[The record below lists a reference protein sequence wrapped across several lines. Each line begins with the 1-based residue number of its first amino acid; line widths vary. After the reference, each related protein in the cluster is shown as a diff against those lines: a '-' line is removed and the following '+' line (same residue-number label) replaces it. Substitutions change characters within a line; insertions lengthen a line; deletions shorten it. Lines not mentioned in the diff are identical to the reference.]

1 MELTV
6 FQPHELPLVLR
17 ALRQVAL
24 ANEIFTPAEAE
35 LIEGVALLHGHSV
48 VAGELLP
55 IEYEDLASVV
65 TDPHRRKRAV
75 QLAIIMS
82 LVEGEPDERGV
93 AAVKSMAAALEVPE
107 DGLTVLSK
115 VAHGHA
121 LFARIDIVRRMRGFL
136 QRSGAPGMFEVA
148 AKTLLGLNEDAK
160 LAERYVALGDLP
172 VGSLG
177 RAVFD
182 HYRAHGFALP
192 GEKHGVPEAM
202 MFHDVG
208 HVLSGYGV
216 DPQGEIQQAAFQAG
230 FVRTDGFLFLLF
242 GILQF
247 HSGVKITPI
256 AEAERG
262 FFDVPK
268 VLRAFQRGSACAL
281 DISDH
286 FDVFQYA
293 HEPLDSLRKRW
304 GIPPLNDVTP
314 VLVN

>member
-24 ANEIFTPAEAE
+24 ANEILTPAEAE
-35 LIEGVALLHGHSV
+35 LIEGIALLHGCSV
-48 VAGELLP
+48 VASELQP
-55 IEYEDLASVV
+55 VEYEQVASVV

-75 QLAIIMS
+75 QLAIIMT
-82 LVEGEPDERGV
+82 LVEGDPDDRGV
-93 AAVKSMAAALEVPE
+93 AAVKSLATALAVPE
-107 DGLTVLSK
+107 RGLSVLSK
-115 VAHGHA
+115 VAHGH
-121 LFARIDIVRRMRGFL
+121 LLLARIDVVRRMRGFL
-136 QRSGAPGMFEVA
+136 ERSGAPGMFEVA
-148 AKTLLGLNEDAK
+148 AKTLLGLNENAQV
-160 LAERYVALGDLP
+160 AQRYLALGDLP
-172 VGSLG
+172 AGSLG

-192 GEKHGVPEAM
+192 GEPHGTPEAM

-247 HSGVKITPI
+247 HVGVKITPV
-256 AEAERG
+256 ADAERG
-262 FFDVPK
+262 YFDVPK

-281 DISDH
+281 DVSDH
-286 FDVFQYA
+286 FDLFTYA
-293 HEPLDSLRKRW
+293 HEPLDALRERW
-304 GIPPLNDVTP
+304 GVAPLS
-314 VLVN
+314 

>member
-1 MELTV
+1 MDLNV

-24 ANEIFTPAEAE
+24 ANEVFTPAEAQ
-35 LIEGVALLHGHSV
+35 LLEGVARIHGSEV
-48 VAGELLP
+48 CANELEP

-65 TDPHRRKRAV
+65 TDAHTRKRVV

-82 LVEGEPDERGV
+82 LVEGEPDPRGV
-93 AAVKSMAAALEVPE
+93 AAVKSLAAALAVPE
-107 DGLTVLSK
+107 QGVSVLNK

-121 LFARIDIVRRMRGFL
+121 LLARIDVVRRMRGFL
-136 QRSGAPGMFEVA
+136 ERSGAPGMFEVA
-148 AKTLLGLNEDAK
+148 TKTLLGLNENPEVAQ
-160 LAERYVALGDLP
+160 RYLALGELP
-172 VGSLG
+172 SGTLG

-247 HSGVKITPI
+247 HVGVKITPI
-256 AEAERG
+256 ADAEQG

-268 VLRAFQRGSACAL
+268 VLRAFQRGSACTL

-286 FDVFQYA
+286 FDLFVFA
-293 HEPLDSLRKRW
+293 KEPLESLRQRW
-304 GIPPLNDVTP
+304 HVAPLS
-314 VLVN
+314 

>member
-35 LIEGVALLHGHSV
+35 LIEGIALLHGSQV
-48 VAGELLP
+48 VASELQP
-55 IEYEDLASVV
+55 IEYEQLATVI

-75 QLAIIMS
+75 QLAMIMS

-93 AAVKSMAAALEVPE
+93 TAVKSLAAALDVPE
-107 DGLTVLSK
+107 EGLTVLSK

-121 LFARIDIVRRMRGFL
+121 LLARIDVVRRMRGFL
-136 QRSGAPGMFEVA
+136 ERSGAPGVLELAV
-148 AKTLLGLNEDAK
+148 KTLLGLNEDAK
-160 LAERYVALGDLP
+160 VAERYLALGDLP
-172 VGSLG
+172 AGSLG
-177 RAVFD
+177 RAVFE

-192 GEKHGVPEAM
+192 GEKHGTPEAM
-202 MFHDVG
+202 MFHDIG

-247 HSGVKITPI
+247 HAGVKITPV
-256 AEAERG
+256 AEAEHG
-262 FFDVPK
+262 YFDVPK
-268 VLRAFQRGSACAL
+268 VLRAFQRGSDCAL

-286 FDVFQYA
+286 FDLFAYA
-293 HEPLDSLRKRW
+293 HEPLDVLRQRW
-304 GIPPLNDVTP
+304 GVAPLN
-314 VLVN
+314 

>member
-24 ANEIFTPAEAE
+24 ANEIFTPAEAQ
-35 LIEGVALLHGHSV
+35 LIEGVALLHGRKV
-48 VAGELLP
+48 VASELAP
-55 IEYEDLASVV
+55 IDFGQLASVI

-93 AAVKSMAAALEVPE
+93 AAVKSLAAALEVPE
-107 DGLTVLSK
+107 NGLTVLSK

-121 LFARIDIVRRMRGFL
+121 LLARIDIVRRMRGFL
-136 QRSGAPGMFEVA
+136 ERSGAPGMFEVA
-148 AKTLLGLNEDAK
+148 AKTLLGLNENAE
-160 LAERYVALGDLP
+160 LAQRYVALGDLP
-172 VGSLG
+172 AGSLG

-192 GEKHGVPEAM
+192 GEKHAGPEAI
-202 MFHDVG
+202 MFHDIG

-247 HSGVKITPI
+247 HVGVKITPI

-268 VLRAFQRGSACAL
+268 VLRAFQRGSDCAV

-286 FDVFQYA
+286 FDLFAHA
-293 HEPLDSLRKRW
+293 HEPLDALRQRW
-304 GIPPLNDVTP
+304 GVAPLS
-314 VLVN
+314 

>member
-6 FQPHELPLVLR
+6 FQPHELSLVLR

-35 LIEGVALLHGHSV
+35 LIEGIALLHGRKV
-48 VAGELLP
+48 VASELEP
-55 IEYEDLASVV
+55 VDYEQLARVV

-75 QLAIIMS
+75 QLAMIMS

-93 AAVKSMAAALEVPE
+93 AAVKSMAAALDVPE
-107 DGLTVLSK
+107 KGLTVLSK

-121 LFARIDIVRRMRGFL
+121 LLARIDVVRRMRGFL
-136 QRSGAPGMFEVA
+136 ERSGAPGVLELAV
-148 AKTLLGLNEDAK
+148 KTLLGLNEDAK
-160 LAERYVALGDLP
+160 LAERYLALGDLP
-172 VGSLG
+172 AGSLG
-177 RAVFD
+177 RAVFE

-192 GEKHGVPEAM
+192 GEKHGTPEAM

-247 HSGVKITPI
+247 HAGVKITPV
-256 AEAERG
+256 AEAEHG
-262 FFDVPK
+262 YFDVPK
-268 VLRAFQRGSACAL
+268 VLRAFQRGSGCAL
-281 DISDH
+281 DVSDH
-286 FDVFQYA
+286 FDLFAYA
-293 HEPLDSLRKRW
+293 HEPLDALRQRW
-304 GIPPLNDVTP
+304 GIAPLS
-314 VLVN
+314 

>member
-1 MELTV
+1 MELNV

-24 ANEIFTPAEAE
+24 ANEIFTPAE
-35 LIEGVALLHGHSV
+35 
-48 VAGELLP
+48 GELLEGIAQLHGGRVVPSELQP
-55 IEYEDLASVV
+55 IEYEDLAQVV

-82 LVEGEPDERGV
+82 LVEGEPEPRGV
-93 AAVKSMAAALEVPE
+93 DAVKSMAAALAVPE
-107 DGLTVLSK
+107 QALTVLNK

-121 LFARIDIVRRMRGFL
+121 LLARIDVVRRMGGFL
-136 QRSGAPGMFEVA
+136 ERSGAPGVFQVA
-148 AKTLLGLNEDAK
+148 AKTLLGLNENATV
-160 LAERYVALGDLP
+160 ARRYLALGELAP
-172 VGSLG
+172 GTLG
-177 RAVFD
+177 RAVFE
-182 HYRAHGFALP
+182 HYREHGFALP
-192 GEKHGVPEAM
+192 GERHGVPEAI

-216 DPQGEIQQAAFQAG
+216 DPLGEIQQAAFQAG

-247 HSGVKITPI
+247 HAGVKLTPI
-256 AEAERG
+256 ADAERG

-268 VLRAFQRGSACAL
+268 VLRAFQRGSSCAL

-286 FDVFQYA
+286 FDLFAYA
-293 HEPLDSLRKRW
+293 KEPLDSLRQRW
-304 GIPPLNDVTP
+304 GIPPVD
-314 VLVN
+314 